1 MVSGVP
7 GTPGPAAQRHVGMVL
22 PHGKGCV
29 TALPLHTEERS
40 ARANRYKLK
49 TALNNTA
56 QVSGVV
62 CHKDCETFILSPYVE
77 GNVQGDTQSCANSC
91 TYTTSRS
98 ASLYHIQL
106 MVAGETGQ
114 SGADVTK
121 SVVEGSSSGCAAA
134 IILLQNMEGS
144 CVLGVLLR
152 RGAATLI
159 PALWTVSGRSGP
171 SGPLALPVV
180 REA

>member
-7 GTPGPAAQRHVGMVL
+7 GAPGPAAQRHVGMVL
-22 PHGKGCV
+22 PHGRGCV
-29 TALPLHTEERS
+29 TAPNPHMEERS
-40 ARANRYKLK
+40 ARASRHKLK
-49 TALNNTA
+49 SALNNIA

-62 CHKDCETFILSPYVE
+62 CRKDCETFNLSPYVE
-77 GNVQGDTQSCANSC
+77 GNVRGDTICANSC
-91 TYTTSRS
+91 TYTITQS

-114 SGADVTK
+114 SGADVAK

-134 IILLQNMEGS
+134 IILLRGMEGS
-144 CVLGVLLR
+144 CVLGVSLR

-159 PALWTVSGRSGP
+159 PALWTVNGSSGQ

>member
-1 MVSGVP
+1 MCEFL
-7 GTPGPAAQRHVGMVL
+7 HVHHI
-22 PHGKGCV
+22 P
-29 TALPLHTEERS
+29 
-40 ARANRYKLK
+40 
-49 TALNNTA
+49 
-56 QVSGVV
+56 
-62 CHKDCETFILSPYVE
+62 I
-77 GNVQGDTQSCANSC
+77 
-91 TYTTSRS
+91 

-106 MVAGETGQ
+106 MVAGEIGQ